1 MKKFFIA
8 ALSAVLCVVSA
19 LSVTACADPNAI
31 YVDTNAYFAPFEYF
45 GGKSGK
51 EIVGVD
57 VDIMNMVGEH
67 LGKRVVFENTKFE
80 VIIDNVAQG
89 KKYDCGAAG
98 ITITE
103 ERKAKVAFSDPYF
116 TSVQY
121 AIFPASAEVAS
132 SKDGD
137 TDYVLWGA
145 LAGKTIG
152 YQRDT
157 TGDIYVN
164 LEING
169 EKGETPEDDYIGQLQ
184 GSSASCA
191 LS

>member
-1 MKKFFIA
+1 MKKFLIA

-145 LAGKTIG
+145 LAGKTISKSTAK
-152 YQRDT
+152 RAKRPRT
-157 TGDIYVN
+157 I
-164 LEING
+164 I
-169 EKGETPEDDYIGQLQ
+169 
-184 GSSASCA
+184 SASFRA
-191 LS
+191 AAQAASAMTAHSLR